1 MKKRVLCAVMALAL
15 GVGLLATGCG
25 GSKEKK
31 GTLTVFNYGEYMDP
45 VV

>member
-31 GTLTVFNYGEYMDP
+31 GTLTVFNMENIWIR
-45 VV
+45 